1 MATPCFTRAMFAFLK
16 DLEDNNNREWF
27 KRNKDRY
34 EELIRDS
41 AIRFII
47 DFGPHLKK
55 ICGHFRAD
63 PRTVGGSLFRIYR
76 DTRFS
81 KDKRPY
87 KTMVGIHF
95 RHELGK
101 DAHAPGFYL
110 HIERN
115 GCFAGAGIWH
125 PDSKS
130 LQGIRSAIVDDPQTW
145 KRVIAGKRFRDV
157 YALEGDRL
165 KRPPKGF
172 DPGHPLIEE
181 LKRKDFIGVAKIPQK
196 MIIAADLP
204 DELGRIFKAAS
215 PLAKFLCGAVG
226 APF

>member
-1 MATPCFTRAMFAFLK
+1 MATRYFTRATFDFLK
-16 DLEDNNNREWF
+16 DLEENNNRVWF
-27 KRNKDRY
+27 QKNKQRY
-34 EELIRDS
+34 EEHVRDS
-41 AIRFII
+41 SIRFIT

-55 ICGHFRAD
+55 ISEHFRAD

-95 RHELGK
+95 RHDLGK

-115 GCFAGAGIWH
+115 GCFAGAGIWR
-125 PDSKS
+125 PDAKS
-130 LQGIRSAIVDDPQTW
+130 LQGIRSAIVEDPQAW
-145 KRVIAGKRFRDV
+145 KRATGGKRFRDL
-157 YALEGDRL
+157 YDLEGDRL

-172 DPGHPLIEE
+172 DSAHPLIEE

-196 MIIAADLP
+196 MITAADLP
-204 DELGRIFKAAS
+204 EELGRIFKAAS
-215 PLAKFLCGAVG
+215 PLARFLCGAVG

>member
-1 MATPCFTRAMFAFLK
+1 MATPYFTRAMFAFLK

-41 AIRFII
+41 AIRFIT

-55 ICGHFRAD
+55 ISGHFRAD

>member
-1 MATPCFTRAMFAFLK
+1 MTTPYFTRGMFAFLK

-27 KRNKDRY
+27 NRNKDRY
-34 EELIRDS
+34 EDLIRDS
-41 AIRFII
+41 AIRFIT

-55 ICGHFRAD
+55 ISGHFRAD

-81 KDKRPY
+81 KDKSPY

-110 HIERN
+110 HIERS

-145 KRVIAGKRFRDV
+145 KRVIVGKRFRDV

-196 MIIAADLP
+196 MITAADLP
-204 DELGRIFKAAS
+204 DELGKIFKAAS

>member
-1 MATPCFTRAMFAFLK
+1 MATRYFTRATFDFLK
-16 DLEDNNNREWF
+16 DLEENNNRAWF
-27 KRNKDRY
+27 QENKHRY
-34 EELIRDS
+34 EEHVRDS
-41 AIRFII
+41 SIRFIT
-47 DFGPHLKK
+47 DFEPRLKK
-55 ICGHFRAD
+55 ISEHFRAD

-87 KTMVGIHF
+87 KTMIGIHF

-115 GCFAGAGIWH
+115 GCFVGAGIWH

-130 LQGIRSAIVDDPQTW
+130 LHGIRSAIVEDPQAW
-145 KRVIAGKRFRDV
+145 KRATGGKRFRDL

-165 KRPPKGF
+165 KRPP
-172 DPGHPLIEE
+172 
-181 LKRKDFIGVAKIPQK
+181 RS
-196 MIIAADLP
+196 
-204 DELGRIFKAAS
+204 AAS
-215 PLAKFLCGAVG
+215 GRRVSTRSTRVAWS
-226 APF
+226 APRSAATGRPWKSVAANIRSRLSNA

>member
-1 MATPCFTRAMFAFLK
+1 MATRYFTRATFDFLK
-16 DLEDNNNREWF
+16 DLEENNNRAWF
-27 KRNKDRY
+27 QENKHRY
-34 EELIRDS
+34 EEHVRDS
-41 AIRFII
+41 SIRFIT
-47 DFGPHLKK
+47 DFGPRLKK
-55 ICGHFRAD
+55 ISEHFRAD

-87 KTMVGIHF
+87 KTMIGIHF

-110 HIERN
+110 HVERN
-115 GCFAGAGIWH
+115 GCFVGAGIWH

-130 LQGIRSAIVDDPQTW
+130 LHGIRSAIVEDPQAW
-145 KRVIAGKRFRDV
+145 KRPTGGKRFRDL

-165 KRPPKGF
+165 KRPPRGF
-172 DPGHPLIEE
+172 DPAHPLIEE

-196 MIIAADLP
+196 MITGPDLTREIAN
-204 DELGRIFKAAS
+204 IFTAAT
-215 PLAKFLCGAVG
+215 PVARFLCGALA